1 MKTQGLS
8 KSHEPVQPALPEKSR
23 MPESLYRGAY
33 REMVQKYEALGY
45 TVLFS
50 VKSEYLKELERAWLE
65 RQRSA

>member
-1 MKTQGLS
+1 
-8 KSHEPVQPALPEKSR
+8 